1 MKNTP
6 FGRRAHLYTTKVVC
20 ALSEGNRHC
29 CRTKTREMINAIYHF
44 SMQIITRGKGK
55 SAVARAA
62 YRSGQRLVNDYDG
75 LVHDFTK
82 KGGVV
87 FTEIL
92 LSEHAPPEYSD
103 RSTLWNAVEKVEKAR
118 NSQLAREIEIS
129 LPNELSRAENI
140 ELARRFV
147 QETFVSK
154 GMCADICIHDPDK
167 EQQNIHAHIML
178 TMRPINPDGSWGEK
192 QRKEYVLDA
201 AGNKIYDKKKRTYKC
216 RTVQTTDWND
226 KTKAEEWRA
235 AWADFLNAVLEEKGF
250 ADRVDH
256 RSFERQGKLEQP
268 TIHMGV
274 SATQMERKGIRTEKG
289 DINRRIKEQNDEL
302 HRLQAELER
311 VNAAIAEL
319 NQRPQEENLVS
330 ILMRFYGNGEKFAE
344 KLRDVSQAV
353 AFLNGHNIRTMS
365 ELSEKHAALEA
376 EYSEL
381 KGKIIARQK
390 RMKALSELL
399 TNYEHYKP
407 NKAAYDEWQSI
418 SNPKKKEK
426 YYAAHSSEIE
436 VFKAARFMYDKV
448 LGGGK
453 ITPKTWRSELAEL
466 ESTDSADMLR
476 LHKLED
482 STAIMATILYNVEHL
497 QNYEDRQ
504 QTVQRNKN
512 TVLE

>member
-1 MKNTP
+1 
-6 FGRRAHLYTTKVVC
+6 
-20 ALSEGNRHC
+20 
-29 CRTKTREMINAIYHF
+29 MINAIYHF

-55 SAVARAA
+55 SAVAGAA

-87 FTEIL
+87 HTEIL
-92 LSEHAPPEYSD
+92 LPEHAPPEYSD
-103 RSTLWNAVEKVEKAR
+103 RSTLWNAVEKVEKAK

-129 LPNELSRAENI
+129 LPNELSLAENI

-147 QETFVSK
+147 QENFVDK
-154 GMCADICIHDPDK
+154 GMCADVCIHDPERD
-167 EQQNIHAHIML
+167 QPNIHAHIML

-235 AWADFLNAVLEEKGF
+235 AWADFLNAVLEEKGI

-256 RSFERQGKLEQP
+256 RSFQRQGKIEQP
-268 TIHMGV
+268 TIHLGV
-274 SATQMERKGIRTEKG
+274 SATQMECKGIRTEKG
-289 DINRRIKEQNDEL
+289 DINRRIRERNDEL
-302 HRLQAELER
+302 HRLKAELEKI
-311 VNAAIAEL
+311 NAAIAVL
-319 NQRPQEENLVS
+319 STRPQEENLVS
-330 ILMRFYGNGEKFAE
+330 VLQRFYANGEKFAE
-344 KLRDVSQAV
+344 ARGLKLGNLKKAQKLRDVSQAV
-353 AFLNGHNIRTMS
+353 AFLQGNHITTMS
-365 ELSEKHAALEA
+365 ELSEKYTALES

-381 KGKIIARQK
+381 KAKIIARQK
-390 RMKALSELL
+390 RIKELSELL
-399 TNYEHYKP
+399 NNYEHYKP
-407 NKAAYDEWQSI
+407 NKAAYDEWCAI
-418 SNPKKKEK
+418 TNPKKKEK

-436 VFKAARFMYDKV
+436 VFRAARSFYDKK
-448 LGGGK
+448 LGSAK
-453 ITPKTWRSELAEL
+453 ITPKAWRSELAEL

-504 QTVQRNKN
+504 QDNYRKRNN
-512 TVLE
+512 ALE

>member
-1 MKNTP
+1 M
-6 FGRRAHLYTTKVVC
+6 R
-20 ALSEGNRHC
+20 
-29 CRTKTREMINAIYHF
+29 
-44 SMQIITRGKGK
+44 
-55 SAVARAA
+55 
-62 YRSGQRLVNDYDG
+62 
-75 LVHDFTK
+75 
-82 KGGVV
+82 KGGVAH
-87 FTEIL
+87 TEIL
-92 LSEHAPPEYSD
+92 LPEHAPSEFSD

-118 NSQLAREIEIS
+118 NSQLAREVEIS
-129 LPNELSRAENI
+129 LPNELSLAENI

-154 GMCADICIHDPDK
+154 GMCADICIHDPERD
-167 EQQNIHAHIML
+167 QPNVHAHIML
-178 TMRPINPDGSWGEK
+178 TIRPFNEDGTWGDK
-192 QRKEYVLDA
+192 QRKEYILDA

-235 AWADFLNAVLEEKGF
+235 AWADFLNAVLAEKGIP
-250 ADRVDH
+250 DRVDH

-311 VNAAIAEL
+311 VNAAIEEL
-319 NQRPQEENLVS
+319 RQRPQEENLVS

-344 KLRDVSQAV
+344 AHGLKLGNLKKAQKLRDVSQAV
-353 AFLNGHNIRTMS
+353 AFLQGHNIRTMS

-381 KGKIIARQK
+381 KAKIIARQK
-390 RMKALSELL
+390 RMKELSELL

-426 YYAAHSSEIE
+426 YYNAHSNEIE
-436 VFKAARFMYDKV
+436 VFKAARSFYDKT
-448 LGGGK
+448 LGDAK
-453 ITPKTWRSELAEL
+453 ITPKAWRAELAEL
-466 ESTDSADMLR
+466 EAEDARDMMR
-476 LHKLED
+476 FRKLED
-482 STAIMATILYNVEHL
+482 STALMATILYNVEHL
-497 QNYEDRQ
+497 QKFEDRQ
-504 QTVQRNKN
+504 QTVQKN
-512 TVLE
+512 RKTVLE

>member
-1 MKNTP
+1 MKEELP
-6 FGRRAHLYTTKVVC
+6 
-20 ALSEGNRHC
+20 
-29 CRTKTREMINAIYHF
+29 IAIYHF

-55 SAVARAA
+55 SAVAGAA

-87 FTEIL
+87 HTEIL
-92 LSEHAPPEYSD
+92 LPEHAPPEYSD
-103 RSTLWNAVEKVEKAR
+103 RSTLWNAVEKVEKAK

-147 QETFVSK
+147 QEKFVDK
-154 GMCADICIHDPDK
+154 GMCADVCIHDPERD
-167 EQQNIHAHIML
+167 QPNVHAHIML

-216 RTVQTTDWND
+216 RTVQTTDWNSRE
-226 KTKAEEWRA
+226 KAEEWRA
-235 AWADFLNAVLEEKGF
+235 AWADFLNAELAAHGIAEK
-250 ADRVDH
+250 VDH
-256 RSFERQGKLEQP
+256 RSFERQGKIEQP

-289 DINRRIKEQNDEL
+289 DINRRIKEQNAEL
-302 HRLQAELER
+302 HRLQVELEK

-319 NQRPQEENLVS
+319 HQRPQEENLVS
-330 ILMRFYGNGEKFAE
+330 IIMRFYGNGQKFAE
-344 KLRDVSQAV
+344 ARGIKVGNLKKAQKLRDVSHAV
-353 AFLNGHNIRTMS
+353 AFLQGNNIQTLS
-365 ELSEKHAALEA
+365 ELSGKHAVLEA
-376 EYSEL
+376 EYTDL

-399 TNYEHYKP
+399 ANYEHYKP
-407 NKAAYDEWQSI
+407 NKAAYEEWCAI
-418 SNPKKKEK
+418 TNPKKKEK

-436 VFKAARFMYDKV
+436 VFKAARSFYDKT
-448 LGGGK
+448 LGDAK
-453 ITPKTWRSELAEL
+453 ITPKAWRAELAEL
-466 ESTDSADMLR
+466 ESTDSTDMLR

-482 STAIMATILYNVEHL
+482 STSLMATILYNVEHL
-497 QNYEDRQ
+497 QNYEERQ
-504 QTVQRNKN
+504 QAVQMNRKIE
-512 TVLE
+512 LG